1 MTIVRGF
8 VCLLGV
14 VLSLDLCAGNDYVVR
29 PGSEWVEW
37 DDVKDIAPGSA
48 LDFSSLGLIDAPAG
62 KYGWLRN
69 VGGHFEFENRLG
81 VPVRLAGAN
90 FCKSMNFPTHEES
103 DRIVRRLCALGFNS
117 IRLHHHDAGLVMGS
131 EDNLTFNPEQT
142 DRFDYLVAQAIKN
155 GLYVTTD
162 LYVSRK
168 VTWRQ
173 IGVDRDGSPFDVPGG
188 RSLFKLLIAFDEG
201 AYANWKAFATNFMN
215 HVNPYTGR
223 RYAEEP
229 GMPLICMVNEANY
242 RMGWKALTEHPSF
255 RAKWAEWA
263 EEKSRTDPEFAAGA
277 DLHNPSA
284 FRWNKLGRL
293 GDTPPAA
300 FLADTEAGNFA
311 RQLKDMRT
319 LGAKALF
326 TSINH
331 LPYYAPD
338 ATVKRRLY
346 GYFDDHVYID
356 HPSFKGKSWT
366 LPLEIQNDN
375 PLQDPDCRLDKHA
388 YMKIEGLPATLSE
401 FNFCGPNGYR
411 GMGGLL
417 AGAFLSGQDV
427 SGYWRFAYSHG
438 ITNMYD
444 RVGIPGNFDLAS
456 DPVNLAAE
464 RVSHLLYLRGDFP
477 KFEKQVSLV
486 LPDYQAATR
495 GAQMPQLF
503 PEWRQALTWKARV
516 SCSLPGEAP
525 LGAFTCDQL
534 LSGGQKEPPIALP
547 DAHGLIVDRTNGTI
561 RLTTERTCGVSTAHG
576 RLAAGPLGVD
586 VLSGGFATTVAISSL
601 DRLPIATSRQM
612 LLTHLTDAQADGTRF
627 ADTSCKRKLEAG
639 AQPILIRDGE
649 VRVSLLVDEPSE
661 IGVYGLNA
669 SGARTGRIETS
680 VEDGRLSFTAR
691 VRGAKGARIYY
702 ELTREV
708 TDSRSSI
715 VNAQFQSS
723 GDAEVAAHRQD
734 VIRQMPPAKRRIK

>member
-14 VLSLDLCAGNDYVVR
+14 VLSLDLRAGNDYVVR

-37 DDVKDIAPGSA
+37 DDFKDIAPGSA
-48 LDFSSLGLIDAPAG
+48 LDFSSFGLVDAPAG

-69 VGGHFEFENRLG
+69 VDGHFEFENRRG

-131 EDNLTFNPEQT
+131 EDNLTFNPEQM

-162 LYVSRK
+162 LYVSRN

-173 IGVDRDGSPFDVPGG
+173 MGIDRDGSPSDVPGG
-188 RSLFKLLIAFDEG
+188 RWLFKLLIAFDEG
-201 AYANWKAFATNFMN
+201 AYANWKVFATNFMN
-215 HVNPYTGR
+215 HVNSYTGR
-223 RYAEEP
+223 RYADEP

-242 RMGWKALTEHPSF
+242 RMGWKGLIGQRSF
-255 RAKWAEWA
+255 RAKWDEWA
-263 EEKSRTDPEFAAGA
+263 GEKSKSDPGFAAGA
-277 DLHNPSA
+277 DLHDPSA

-300 FLADTEAGNFA
+300 FLADIEAKNFT
-311 RQLKDMRT
+311 RQLKDMRA

-356 HPSFKGKSWT
+356 HPIFRGKSWK

-388 YMKIEGLPATLSE
+388 FMKIEGLPATLSE

-438 ITNMYD
+438 STNMYD
-444 RVGIPGNFDLAS
+444 CVGIPGNFDLAS

-495 GAQMPQLF
+495 CAQMPQLF

-525 LGAFTCDQL
+525 RGAFTCDQL
-534 LSGGQKEPPIALP
+534 VSGGQGEPPVVLP
-547 DAHGLIVDRTNGTI
+547 DDDALIVDRTNGTI
-561 RLTTERTCGVSTAHG
+561 RLKTERTCGVSIAHG
-576 RLAAGPLGVD
+576 RLVAGPLCAD
-586 VLSGGFATTVAISSL
+586 VLSGGFATTVAVSSMDCL
-601 DRLPIATSRQM
+601 SIATSRRM
-612 LLTHLTDAQADGTRF
+612 LLTHLTDAQANGTRF
-627 ADTSCKRKLEAG
+627 ADESCKRKLEAG
-639 AQPILIRDGE
+639 TQPILIRDGE
-649 VRVSLLVDEPSE
+649 VRISLLVEKPSE
-661 IGVYGLNA
+661 VAVYGLNA
-669 SGARTGRIETS
+669 SGVRTERIDAA
-680 VEDGRLSFTAR
+680 VEDGRLCFTAR
-691 VRGAKGARIYY
+691 VRGAKGARICY
-702 ELTREV
+702 ELTRGE
-708 TDSRSSI
+708 TDGRES
-715 VNAQFQSS
+715 VGDTQFQSP
-723 GDAEVAAHRQD
+723 GVAEVAAHCQN
-734 VIRQMPPAKRRIK
+734 INQ